1 MPTGRRYPDEIRRR
15 AVDEVIERGRKPSE
29 VARDLG
35 MTATTLSTW
44 VRQVQ
49 RDRGLLPGP
58 TSEQLA
64 RIKELK
70 REVAELR
77 RTNEILKA
85 ATGFFAKEADRTRT
99 R

>member
-1 MPTGRRYPDEIRRR
+1 MPTGRRYPDEVRRR

-49 RDRGLLPGP
+49 RDRGQLPGP

-64 RIKELK
+64 RIKELE
-70 REVAELR
+70 RENSELR

-99 R
+99 K